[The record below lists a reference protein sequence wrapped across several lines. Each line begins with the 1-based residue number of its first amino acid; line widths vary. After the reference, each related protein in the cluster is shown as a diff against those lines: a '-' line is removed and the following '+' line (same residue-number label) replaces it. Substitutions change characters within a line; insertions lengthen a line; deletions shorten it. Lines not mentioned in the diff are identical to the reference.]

1 MLDLKLHPS
10 RTLVFLLAM
19 AHLLSLLVAWL
30 LPLTQTAQIIASLLL
45 AASSVIYLRRD
56 GLLAAGNSIL
66 QLRLDPECNCTYQT
80 RDGAW
85 RDAKLAGSSMVTPWI
100 SVLNLSPENSRF
112 ARHIV
117 IFPDSTDTETL
128 RIMRVLLRWKCGNAN
143 RA

>member
-19 AHLLSLLVAWL
+19 AHLLSLLVVWL
-30 LPLTQTAQIIASLLL
+30 LPLTQAAHIIASLLL
-45 AASSVIYLRRD
+45 AASSVFYLRRD

-66 QLRLDPECNCTYQT
+66 QLHLDPECNCTYQT

-85 RDAKLAGSSMVTPWI
+85 RDAKLAGSSMGTPWL
-100 SVLNLSPENSRF
+100 SVLNLMPENSRF

-128 RIMRVLLRWKCGNAN
+128 RIMRVLLRWKCANAS
-143 RA
+143 RG